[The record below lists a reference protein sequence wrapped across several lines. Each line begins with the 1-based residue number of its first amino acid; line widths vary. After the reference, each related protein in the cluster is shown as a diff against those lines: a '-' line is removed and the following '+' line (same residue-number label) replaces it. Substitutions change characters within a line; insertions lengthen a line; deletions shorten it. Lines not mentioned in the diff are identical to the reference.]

1 MARVNTPT
9 WGIVKGMRRTATT
22 SNAILGLLALRPRWS
37 TWELATQLGRN
48 MRFFWPRA
56 ESRIYDE
63 ARALDRKGLA
73 AATRTL
79 HGRRP
84 RTTYAITARGRRQL
98 KRWLETP
105 PRATALECEP
115 VLRVLLADLGTRE
128 QLLTAIGQVRR
139 DGERVLEV
147 GRVVGAE
154 YLAGTAPFQDDVHAR
169 ALVFDFLSHHA
180 LAFIRWADRAEATV
194 RAWETMSLDER
205 DAAAIETVRACLE
218 EYPAA
223 PDGAASAPG

>member
-1 MARVNTPT
+1 V
-9 WGIVKGMRRTATT
+9 RRTATT

-73 AATRTL
+73 RATRTM

-98 KRWLETP
+98 RTWMAAP
-105 PRATALECEP
+105 PRATTLECEP
-115 VLRVLLADLGTRE
+115 LLRVLLADLGTTDE
-128 QLLTAIGQVRR
+128 LLRAIAQVRA
-139 DGERVLEV
+139 DGEAVLAV

-169 ALVFDFLSHHA
+169 ALVLDFLSHHA
-180 LAFIRWADRAEATV
+180 IALIEWADRAEKAVAGWADATD
-194 RAWETMSLDER
+194 AER
-205 DAAAIETVRACLE
+205 AAAAVEAVRRCLA
-218 EYPAA
+218 EYPPISHGEAPAA
-223 PDGAASAPG
+223 

>member
-1 MARVNTPT
+1 
-9 WGIVKGMRRTATT
+9 MRRTATT

-73 AATRTL
+73 RSTRTM

-98 KRWLETP
+98 RSWLAAP
-105 PRATALECEP
+105 PRATTLECEP
-115 VLRVLLADLGTRE
+115 ILRVLLADLGTTDE
-128 QLLTAIGQVRR
+128 LLRAIGQVRA
-139 DGERVLEV
+139 DGEAVLAV

-169 ALVFDFLSHHA
+169 ALVLDFLSHHA
-180 LAFIRWADRAEATV
+180 IALIEWADRAEQAVARWEGATD
-194 RAWETMSLDER
+194 AER
-205 DAAAIETVRACLE
+205 AAAAVEAVRRCLAQ
-218 EYPAA
+218 YPPPPPGEARA
-223 PDGAASAPG
+223 P